1 MKAFKYLVNE
11 DQLVLDKYFVL
22 VDHIDTY
29 QKKMEAATDGE
40 LAAYTEKFKWILA
53 NKKKKLDD
61 ILPLAFAVV
70 REAARRKTGEY
81 PYREQ
86 LLCGIILHYGDC
98 AEMKTGEGKTLSSL
112 MPIYLNALEN
122 KGVIVVT
129 VNEYLSQRD
138 YEQNSKVLK
147 FLNISAGFVSADH
160 DYKVKQNAYSKSV
173 TFVTNSELGFDYL
186 RDNMVQDA
194 KYEVNPRFNF
204 VIVDECD
211 SVLIDEA
218 RTPLIIAGGKR
229 TYKYTYD
236 EINSLTNKLNE
247 NHYVVDVESES
258 VTLSKEGVTLVQN
271 FFDIKNLFN
280 YEHDELYHLLINA
293 LKANL
298 IFENEVHYII
308 KEDKIVLVDKSTGRI
323 MKGRSYSDGLHQAIE
338 AKEQIPITEET
349 TVISTISY
357 QNLFRLFLKMGGM
370 TGTAK
375 TEEDEMLEI
384 YNMKVLCCP
393 THKPLIRVDAP
404 DYVFQN
410 SKAKFKA
417 ILEEVDY
424 RYKNKQP
431 ILIGTRNIDDSQY
444 ISDMLKQ
451 INIPHNVLN
460 AKNHFK
466 EAKIVASAG
475 KECNVTIATN
485 MAGRGTDIK
494 LTKISRRKGGLCVIA
509 TDRFESRRIDNQL
522 RGRSG
527 RQGDP
532 GYSRFFISLE
542 DELIVRFGGKKLQK
556 LFSLLHD
563 APLESHLLTRRL
575 NYAQKKVEGMNF
587 DSRKSLLEY
596 DNVLS
601 QQREI
606 IFQERR
612 NIVHSNEIFKEIIII
627 IEEIIFKICENFYFE
642 TETTSNYKY
651 EEILRVIEG
660 TYVPYG
666 FILLDELKSNAN
678 DLVAYLSERIFQI
691 YIDKR
696 INYDSKIV
704 NEIERTIVLSAIDFF
719 WTRHIDDLV
728 KLRSA
733 IHLRS
738 YGQKNPLQQYIE
750 EATELF
756 KIMQANTN
764 HNIVTNLNMSD
775 YNDYID
781 TFKQDREMQKINV
794 KMN

>member
-11 DQLVLDKYFVL
+11 DQLMLDKYFVL
-22 VDHIDTY
+22 VDHIETY
-29 QKKMEAATDGE
+29 KEKMESATDGE
-40 LAAYTEKFKWILA
+40 LSGYTEKFKWIIE
-53 NKKKKLDD
+53 NKKKTLDD

-70 REAARRKTGEY
+70 RESARRKLGEY
-81 PYREQ
+81 PFREQ

-112 MPIYLNALEN
+112 MPIYLNAIEN
-122 KGVIVVT
+122 KGVVVVT
-129 VNEYLSQRD
+129 VNEYLSERD
-138 YEQNSKVLK
+138 YKQNSKVLK
-147 FLNISAGFVSADH
+147 FLNITVGYVSAD
-160 DYKVKQNAYSKSV
+160 DDVDIKKNAYSKAV
-173 TFVTNSELGFDYL
+173 TFVSNSELGFDYL
-186 RDNMVQDA
+186 RDNMTQDEQ
-194 KYEVNPRFNF
+194 YEVNPRFNF
-204 VIVDECD
+204 AIVDECD

-229 TYKYTYD
+229 NYKYSYD
-236 EINSLTNKLNE
+236 EINTLASRLNE
-247 NHYVVDVESES
+247 SHYILDVESES
-258 VTLSKEGVTLVQN
+258 VTLSKEGTVLIQN
-271 FFDIKNLFN
+271 FFNIKNLFN
-280 YEHDELYHLLINA
+280 YEHDELYHLIINA
-293 LKANL
+293 LKAIL
-298 IFENEVHYII
+298 IFENEVNYIV
-308 KEDKIVLVDKSTGRI
+308 KDQKIVLVDKSTGRI

-338 AKEQIPITEET
+338 AKEQIPITDET

-357 QNLFRLFLKMGGM
+357 QNLFRLFQKMGGM

-375 TEEDEMLEI
+375 TEEDELREI

-393 THKPLIRVDAP
+393 THKPLIRIDAP

-417 ILEEVDY
+417 ILEEVEY
-424 RYKNKQP
+424 RYKNQQP

-444 ISDMLKQ
+444 ISEMLDQLK
-451 INIPHNVLN
+451 IPHNVLN

-466 EAKIVASAG
+466 EAKIVSTAG
-475 KECNVTIATN
+475 REKSVTIATN

-494 LTKISRRKGGLCVIA
+494 LSTISRRKGGLCVIA

-575 NYAQKKVEGMNF
+575 NHAQKKVEGMNF

-606 IFQERR
+606 IFKERR
-612 NIVHSNEIFKEIIII
+612 SIVHSDEIFKEIIII
-627 IEEIIFKICENFYFE
+627 IEEIIFKICEKYYFE
-642 TETTSNYKY
+642 TETTSDYKY
-651 EEILRVIEG
+651 QDILSVIEG
-660 TYVPYG
+660 TYVPFG
-666 FILLDELKSNAN
+666 FITIQELTNNAE
-678 DLVAYLSERIFQI
+678 DLVSYLTERIFQI

-696 INYDSKIV
+696 INYDSEIV
-704 NEIERTIVLSAIDFF
+704 NEIERKIVLGAIDFF
-719 WTRHIDDLV
+719 
-728 KLRSA
+728 
-733 IHLRS
+733 
-738 YGQKNPLQQYIE
+738 
-750 EATELF
+750 
-756 KIMQANTN
+756 
-764 HNIVTNLNMSD
+764 
-775 YNDYID
+775 
-781 TFKQDREMQKINV
+781 
-794 KMN
+794 